1 MTFGPGLASVTGM
14 MRCSLSGV
22 PHLLIT
28 PFRAG
33 ETHRRQRRMLT
44 PVFSAKHLRTI
55 VPIFHRVTDKARSAT
70 HSCDVFSDMF
80 RISQLVL

>member
-1 MTFGPGLASVTGM
+1 
-14 MRCSLSGV
+14 
-22 PHLLIT
+22 
-28 PFRAG
+28 
-33 ETHRRQRRMLT
+33 MLT